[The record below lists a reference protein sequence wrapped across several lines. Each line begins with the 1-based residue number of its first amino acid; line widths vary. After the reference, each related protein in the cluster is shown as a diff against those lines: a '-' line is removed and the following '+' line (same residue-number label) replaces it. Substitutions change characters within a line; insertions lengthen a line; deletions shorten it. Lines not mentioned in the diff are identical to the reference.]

1 MSVLLMADSDRVS
14 GKNREKLS
22 PATLRALI
30 EIERQ
35 AVQSEDALGST
46 EAWFKFQINRILFS
60 GTNPILFPKL
70 YIVVVVVGL
79 GQGVASRSG
88 RRFDGSAWILVGLKS
103 PVLTVGFRWL

>member
-22 PATLRALI
+22 PATLWALI

-35 AVQSEDALGST
+35 AVQSEDALGSI
-46 EAWFKFQINRILFS
+46 EVWFKFQINRILFS
-60 GTNPILFPKL
+60 GRNPILFSKL
-70 YIVVVVVGL
+70 SVVVVVVCL

-88 RRFDGSAWILVGLKS
+88 RRFDGSAGILVGLKS